1 MEMDGDDATQCE
13 KVKKKALFVLSWKVN
28 AAMFQSSSYRFVVSK
43 AKLEHRKFCSVVALS
58 WKRKSSIK
66 EIWFAVKQDKWT
78 IL

>member
-28 AAMFQSSSYRFVVSK
+28 AAMFQSSLYRFVLCPK
-43 AKLEHRKFCSVVALS
+43 QNWNTFCSYVITLS
-58 WKRKSSIK
+58 CKRKSIK